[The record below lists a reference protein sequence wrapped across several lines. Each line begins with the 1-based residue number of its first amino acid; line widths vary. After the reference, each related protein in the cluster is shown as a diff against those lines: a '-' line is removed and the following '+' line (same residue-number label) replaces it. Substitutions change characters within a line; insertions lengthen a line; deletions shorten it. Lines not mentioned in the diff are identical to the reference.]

1 MATPPTP
8 RTEVRRLA
16 ERGSYE
22 RSVID
27 AVLDEALVCHVG
39 FVHEGGPVVIPTI
52 HARHGDILYLHGS
65 PASRMLRSMRAG
77 DEICVTVTLVDGL
90 VMARAP
96 FHSSMNYRSVV
107 VFGEPRLV
115 EDPEEKWLAFEV
127 LTEHV
132 CPGRWADS
140 RLPNDKEI
148 KGTLVAA
155 VTIDEAS
162 AKVRTGPPGD
172 DEEDYD
178 LPYWAGVVPLRLEP
192 GELVPD
198 PRLGAG
204 IDPPG
209 YLTDYRRPSAPAP
222 EGDYRSPPSPF

>member
-1 MATPPTP
+1 MSTPSSP
-8 RTEVRRLA
+8 RVEVRRLA
-16 ERGSYE
+16 ERGAYE
-22 RSVID
+22 RAVID
-27 AVLDEALVCHVG
+27 AILDEALICHVG

-52 HARHGDILYLHGS
+52 HARAGDILYLHGS
-65 PASRMLRSMRAG
+65 PASRMLRSMRSG

-115 EDPEEKWLAFEV
+115 EDREEKWLAFEA

-132 CPGRWADS
+132 SPGRWADS

-172 DEEDYD
+172 DEEDYE
-178 LPYWAGVVPLRLEP
+178 LPIWAGVVPLRLEP

-198 PRLGAG
+198 PRLAAG

-209 YLTDYRRPSAPAP
+209 YLTGYRRPTAPAP
-222 EGDYRSPPSPF
+222 EGDFRSPPSPF